1 MTMGQGAHHL
11 GMSPAPAARNSMSEQ
26 GIGASSLPAPPLV
39 TTRAGAGGLAQ
50 GAASIAWAA
59 RGCGTRL
66 ASGRADH
73 DGHRGALAG
82 ESGRGGPSRNT
93 TPHRPLPVAVAA
105 SLSDVAAMHNL
116 PQRTFRLNLR
126 PGRAHRLSEAGR
138 HWAPI
143 TRQRATR
150 EERQSGLAWPTYCN
164 KPKGAPPIMDG
175 MGRTVA
181 HGRPSLY
188 SGKRIVAPA
197 VFRLPDHWRRRHRG
211 LKVAVRPAVVVAR
224 CRLADCLKTDC
235 SRCRRRNERS
245 LSTHCCRR
253 G

>member
-1 MTMGQGAHHL
+1 MHGPTAMTMGQGAHHL

-39 TTRAGAGGLAQ
+39 TTRAGTDVLAQ

-59 RGCGTRL
+59 RGCGARL

-73 DGHRGALAG
+73 DGHSGALAG

-93 TPHRPLPVAVAA
+93 IPHRAVPVAVAA
-105 SLSDVAAMHNL
+105 SLNDVAAMHNL

-143 TRQRATR
+143 ARQRATR

-164 KPKGAPPIMDG
+164 KPKRAPPVMDG

-181 HGRPSLY
+181 LGDGRCPPEN
-188 SGKRIVAPA
+188 V
-197 VFRLPDHWRRRHRG
+197 
-211 LKVAVRPAVVVAR
+211 
-224 CRLADCLKTDC
+224 
-235 SRCRRRNERS
+235 
-245 LSTHCCRR
+245 
-253 G
+253 

>member
-1 MTMGQGAHHL
+1 
-11 GMSPAPAARNSMSEQ
+11 MSPAPAARNSMSEQ

-39 TTRAGAGGLAQ
+39 TTRAGTGGLAQ
-50 GAASIAWAA
+50 RAASIAWAA

-73 DGHRGALAG
+73 DGHSGALAG

-93 TPHRPLPVAVAA
+93 IPHRAVPVAVAA
-105 SLSDVAAMHNL
+105 SLNDVAAMHNL

-138 HWAPI
+138 HSAPI

-164 KPKGAPPIMDG
+164 KPRGAPPIMDG

-181 HGRPSLY
+181 HGDRRCTAENEQL
-188 SGKRIVAPA
+188 VPA
-197 VFRLPDHWRRRHRG
+197 GFRMPGHWRRRHRG

-224 CRLADCLKTDC
+224 CRLADCQKTDC
-235 SRCRRRNERS
+235 SRCRRRNELS
-245 LSTHCCRR
+245 LSTHCGRR
-253 G
+253 GLGGAQARGLG